1 MTGSQRFNFLN
12 EVVNNGLAPVHP
24 DIQELDLYA
33 SMLDEV
39 IANHKPNIRYF
50 LLMPRATNADGT
62 KFIYETEDGMGEWIM
77 EGATVEV
84 LDGGQ
89 VIGFRSAFEFEYH
102 QDYNGVQHVWRM
114 IQLSLHQS
122 PHQDAQQNNATLSFI
137 VFDHLLYFEFL
148 VPALPTKMLNFRP

>member
-1 MTGSQRFNFLN
+1 MWITALNFLN

-24 DIQELDLYA
+24 YIQELDLYA
-33 SMLDEV
+33 SVPDEV
-39 IANHKPNIRYF
+39 IGNYLTQ
-50 LLMPRATNADGT
+50 LLNFETLFT
-62 KFIYETEDGMGEWIM
+62 QVTEFIKVNVQTEDGMGEWIM

-122 PHQDAQQNNATLSFI
+122 PHQDAQQNNAFSI
-137 VFDHLLYFEFL
+137 IHRV
-148 VPALPTKMLNFRP
+148 